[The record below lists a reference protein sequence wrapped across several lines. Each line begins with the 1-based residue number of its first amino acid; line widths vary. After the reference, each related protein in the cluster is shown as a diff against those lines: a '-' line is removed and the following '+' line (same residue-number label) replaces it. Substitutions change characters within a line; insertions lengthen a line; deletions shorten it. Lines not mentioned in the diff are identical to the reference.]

1 MAILAQKVVDI
12 EEGDAALGGMQGTSE
27 VVRANNFFAKLSDD
41 QTHGTI
47 TYTRTKDSSSGPSEA
62 LRVDL

>member
-1 MAILAQKVVDI
+1 VMEI
-12 EEGDAALGGMQGTSE
+12 EEGDAAFGVMQGTPE
-27 VVRANNFFAKLSDD
+27 VVRANNFSAKLSDD

-47 TYTRTKDSSSGPSEA
+47 TYTRTKDSFSGPSEA